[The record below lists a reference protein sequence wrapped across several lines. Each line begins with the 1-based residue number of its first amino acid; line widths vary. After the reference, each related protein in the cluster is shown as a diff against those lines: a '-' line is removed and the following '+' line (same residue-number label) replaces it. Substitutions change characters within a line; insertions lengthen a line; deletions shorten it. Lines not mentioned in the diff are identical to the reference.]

1 MTNLN
6 RVAGGNELL
15 DPAYLLKDVLQ
26 MSYGAKLA
34 DLGCGSMGFFVLQ
47 SAKLVGDKGLIYA
60 VDILKDVLSSVE
72 GRARQEGLYNVKTV
86 WSNLEIVGAAKIL
99 ENSLDYTLLINTLFQ
114 TKKHQAVLQEAYRL
128 LKPSG
133 QLLVVDWQIGAGPI
147 GPTREMRLESAD
159 VKSLAQ
165 AVGFQ
170 LTKEFTA
177 GKNHYGLIFQK

>member
-1 MTNLN
+1 MTTQ

-26 MSYGAKLA
+26 LSYGAKVA

-47 SAKLVGDKGLIYA
+47 SAKLVGDKGLVYG
-60 VDILKDVLSSVE
+60 VDILKEVLSSVE

-86 WSNLEIVGAAKIL
+86 WSNLEIVGAAKIQ
-99 ENSLDYTLLINTLFQ
+99 ENSLDYGLLVNTLFQ

-128 LKPSG
+128 IKPG
-133 QLLVVDWQIGAGPI
+133 GKLLVVDWQTGAGPI
-147 GPTREMRLESAD
+147 GPRQEMRLAD
-159 VKSLAQ
+159 TTVKSLAQ
-165 AVGFQ
+165 AVGLQ
-170 LTKEFTA
+170 LTKEFIA